1 VFDSSISELQRGVQ
15 TIQQEIKNLDSILV
29 AEAAAEAQKNSW
41 TTWLLSPIYKKPEE
55 SEEEKARKD
64 REKQERRIEKDM
76 KERRLQL
83 KKADLQ
89 QEEMKCRKAK
99 EEVDAAIACD
109 DQKIG
114 AIHIRKWTREERL
127 RREKERER
135 QEKEKAEKERL
146 AKIWKQQQEQRVK
159 QEREAAEVRRKQ
171 QAEIL
176 AAQQKRQEEENRRW
190 QKIIEEQARQDRER
204 AAQYQRTARFDYD
217 EPWTASCDHG
227 EWWSK
232 VQGRTACPECSDVW
246 TYLLKCPGCEKKAC
260 PKCQAVIR
268 PRLPRGA
275 ARLNR
280 NTAPR
285 LRTPSPDYTY
295 TGYWD

>member
-1 VFDSSISELQRGVQ
+1 MKKTVFDSSISELQRGVQ
-15 TIQQEIKNLDSILV
+15 KIQQEIMNLDSILA

-76 KERRLQL
+76 KERRLQM

-109 DQKIG
+109 DQKIR
-114 AIHIRKWTREERL
+114 AIHIRKWARE
-127 RREKERER
+127 
-135 QEKEKAEKERL
+135 
-146 AKIWKQQQEQRVK
+146 
-159 QEREAAEVRRKQ
+159 EREAAELWRKQ
-171 QAEIL
+171 QADIL
-176 AAQQKRQEEENRRW
+176 AAQQKGQEEENRRW
-190 QKIIEEQARQDRER
+190 QKIIEEQVKLGRER
-204 AAQYQRTARFDYD
+204 ATQYQRTARFDYN

-232 VQGRTACPECSDVW
+232 VQGRTACPE
-246 TYLLKCPGCEKKAC
+246 
-260 PKCQAVIR
+260 
-268 PRLPRGA
+268 
-275 ARLNR
+275 
-280 NTAPR
+280 
-285 LRTPSPDYTY
+285 
-295 TGYWD
+295 